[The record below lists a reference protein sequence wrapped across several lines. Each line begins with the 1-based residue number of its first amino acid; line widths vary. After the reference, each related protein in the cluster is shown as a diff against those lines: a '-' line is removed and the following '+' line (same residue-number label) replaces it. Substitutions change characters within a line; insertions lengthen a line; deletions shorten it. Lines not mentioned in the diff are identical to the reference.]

1 MNEITLTARGAMLQ
15 DITLTLVVVLII
27 TEILWVINSP
37 KKHLYA
43 APLLILMAHTL
54 TYYVY
59 LTLFKLNI
67 TVVANAAYTFT
78 DWSALLRFHSVL
90 TWLSLEGFRLY
101 STLVRKRN
109 GGHH

>member
-1 MNEITLTARGAMLQ
+1 MDGITLTARGAMLQ
-15 DITLTLVVVLII
+15 DITLTLVVVLMI

-37 KKHLYA
+37 KRHLYA
-43 APLLILMAHTL
+43 VPLLILMIHTL
-54 TYYVY
+54 VYYIY

-67 TVVANAAYTFT
+67 MAVANAAYMFT

-101 STLVRKRN
+101 SALVRKRD